1 MNPNFKKVTA
11 AGLLIT
17 IGIIFGDIG
26 TSPLYVFSAIIGTNK
41 IEPAL
46 VYGGISCVFWTLT
59 LQTTFKY
66 ILLTLQADNKG
77 EGGIFSLY
85 ALVWRYRHW
94 LYFPAIVGAGTLL
107 ADGIITPPI
116 SVASAI
122 EGLNGVNGLENVI
135 VPGNALTITI
145 VIAIMSLLFFFQQFG
160 TNVVGSSFGPI
171 MCVWFGMI
179 MLLGTIN
186 IVHYPQILQALNPYY
201 GIKLLSDH
209 KIGGFLILGSVFL
222 CTTGAEALYSD
233 LGHCGKKNIQVSWI
247 FVKIALLAN
256 YFGQAA
262 WLLRSD
268 NHSLVFDAKQNG
280 YFLAANM
287 NPFFEIMPHWFLLP
301 GIIISTLATII
312 ASQALISGSFTL
324 ISEAVSMGFWPKITI
339 KFPTNIRGQIYIP
352 SINWLLWAGCV
363 GMMLYFQDSEKMQAA
378 YGFSITVAML
388 MTTLLMF
395 YYMKFVKKWASILI
409 FLILL
414 VFLTVEFSFF
424 LANVSKIKNRWPFL
438 IFEFTLIF
446 IMYIWFKARK
456 ITNRFLQF
464 ENITNFVPALKALSE
479 NHDEAKYATHLV
491 YLTKA
496 NNKRAIEKR
505 VLESILTKRPKR
517 ADVYWFV
524 HIDRT
529 DEPYTMEY
537 SVEEI
542 EHDKIIRIEFRLG
555 FRIQPR
561 MHLFFKKVM
570 EDMVEHHELNVAA
583 NENEKALN
591 KLNISG
597 DIRYVIIQRF
607 LSVENEFSMREGF
620 ILNSYFAISK
630 IAQSDKKAFGLDW
643 SDTDVEKI
651 PLVLAPV
658 TNIPLKRITS
668 FQNVQHDS

>member
-1 MNPNFKKVTA
+1 MNPHLKKVTA
-11 AGLLIT
+11 AGLLVSL
-17 IGIIFGDIG
+17 GIIFGDIG
-26 TSPLYVFSAIIGTNK
+26 TSPLYVFNAIISTRE
-41 IEPAL
+41 ITEEL

-66 ILLTLQADNKG
+66 IILTLQADNKG

-122 EGLNGVNGLENVI
+122 EGLNGVHGLED
-135 VPGNALTITI
+135 TI
-145 VIAIMSLLFFFQQFG
+145 VAGNNLTVGIVIGIISLLFFFQQFG
-160 TNVVGSSFGPI
+160 TRVVGGAFGPI
-171 MCVWFGMI
+171 MLLWFSTI
-179 MLLGTIN
+179 MFWGIRS
-186 IVHYPQILQALNPYY
+186 IVHYPDILAAFNPYY
-201 GIKLLSDH
+201 AIHLLIH
-209 KIGGFLILGSVFL
+209 YPQGFWLLGAVFL

-247 FVKIALLAN
+247 FVKTALIAN

-262 WLLRSD
+262 WLL
-268 NHSLVFDAKQNG
+268 HSGKTHLDG
-280 YFLAANM
+280 L
-287 NPFFEIMPHWFLLP
+287 NPFYQIMPHWFLLP
-301 GIIISTLATII
+301 GIAIATLATII

-324 ISEAVSMGFWPKITI
+324 ISEAVSMNFWPRITI
-339 KFPTNIRGQIYIP
+339 KYPTNIRGQIYIP
-352 SINWLLWAGCV
+352 SINWLLWGGCV
-363 GMMLYFQDSEKMQAA
+363 GMMLYFRESGKMEAA

-388 MTTLLMF
+388 MTTMLM
-395 YYMKFVKKWASILI
+395 YYYLKFVKKWAAWLI
-409 FLILL
+409 FIILL
-414 VFLTVEFSFF
+414 VFLTVEVSFF
-424 LANVSKIKNRWPFL
+424 IANVAKIKQRWMFL
-438 IFEFTLIF
+438 IFEVALVF
-446 IMYIWFKARK
+446 IMYIWYKARK

-464 ENITNFVPALKALSE
+464 ENINPFVPALTELSNNTLE
-479 NHDEAKYATHLV
+479 TKYATHLV

-517 ADVYWFV
+517 ADVYWFL
-524 HIDRT
+524 HIERT

-537 SVEEI
+537 QVEEI
-542 EHDKIIRIEFRLG
+542 EHDKMIRVEFRLG
-555 FRIQPR
+555 FRVQPR
-561 MHLFFKKVM
+561 IHLFLKKVM
-570 EDMVEHHELNVAA
+570 EEMVEHHELNVAA
-583 NENEKALN
+583 NDNEIALN
-591 KLNISG
+591 KHNISG

-607 LSVENEFSMREGF
+607 LSVENEFSVKEGF

-630 IAQSDKKAFGLDW
+630 VAQSDKKAFGLDW

-658 TNIPLKRITS
+658 QHIPLKRTVHHS
-668 FQNVQHDS
+668 

>member
-1 MNPNFKKVTA
+1 MNPQLKKVTA
-11 AGLLIT
+11 AGLLVT
-17 IGIIFGDIG
+17 LGIIFGDIG
-26 TSPLYVFSAIIGTNK
+26 TSPLYVFSAIIGDK
-41 IEPAL
+41 PISKEL

-66 ILLTLQADNKG
+66 IMLTLQADNKG

-94 LYFPAIVGAGTLL
+94 LYFPAIIGAGTLL

-122 EGLNGVNGLENVI
+122 EGLNGVPGLETTI
-135 VPGNALTITI
+135 VPGNTLTISI
-145 VIAIMSLLFFFQQFG
+145 VIIIISLLFFFQQFG
-160 TNVVGSSFGPI
+160 TKVVGSSFGPI
-171 MCVWFGMI
+171 MFIWFSMI
-179 MLLGTIN
+179 MYLGLIN
-186 IVHYPQILQALNPYY
+186 IAHYPQILAAANPYY
-201 GIKLLSDH
+201 AVKLLSDH

-233 LGHCGKKNIQVSWI
+233 LGHCGKRNIQVSWM
-247 FVKIALLAN
+247 FVKFSLLAN

-268 NHSLVFDAKQNG
+268 NHELVQDAFHNKYLIFHG
-280 YFLAANM
+280 STPL
-287 NPFFEIMPHWFLLP
+287 NPFFEVMPHWFLLP

-352 SINWLLWAGCV
+352 SINTFLWAGCV

-395 YYMKFVKKWASILI
+395 YYMKFVKKWAQVLI
-409 FLILL
+409 FIILM
-414 VFLTVEFSFF
+414 VFVTVEFSFF
-424 LANVSKIKNRWPFL
+424 IANVTKIKNRWPFL
-438 IFEFTLIF
+438 VFEVTLIF
-446 IMYIWFKARK
+446 VMYIWFKAKR

-464 ENITNFVPALKALSE
+464 ESINSFIPALKTLSE

-496 NNKRAIEKR
+496 NNKKAIEKR
-505 VLESILTKRPKR
+505 VLESILTRRPKR
-517 ADVYWFV
+517 ADVYWFI
-524 HIDRT
+524 HIDRA
-529 DEPYTMEY
+529 DDPYTMEY
-537 SVEEI
+537 NVEEI
-542 EHDKIIRIEFRLG
+542 EHDKIIRIEFKLG

-561 MHLFFKKVM
+561 VHLLFKKVM
-570 EDMVEHHELNVAA
+570 EDMVEHHELNVGA
-583 NENEKALN
+583 NENEVALN

-607 LSVENEFSMREGF
+607 LSVENEFSLKEGF

-630 IAQSDKKAFGLDW
+630 LAQSDKKAWGLDW
-643 SDTDVEKI
+643 SDTDIEKI
-651 PLVLAPV
+651 PLVLAPIQ
-658 TNIPLKRITS
+658 NIPLKRTGNYYNS
-668 FQNVQHDS
+668 